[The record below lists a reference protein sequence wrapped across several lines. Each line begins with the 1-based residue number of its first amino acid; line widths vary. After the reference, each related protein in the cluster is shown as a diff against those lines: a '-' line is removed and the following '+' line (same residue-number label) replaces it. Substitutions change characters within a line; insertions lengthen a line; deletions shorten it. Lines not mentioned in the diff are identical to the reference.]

1 MRLSKLTI
9 FGFKSFAD
17 KIEIHFGEGMTAV
30 VGPNGCGKTNI
41 VDALKWVIGEQKPTS
56 IRGKTMEDVIFNGS
70 STRKP
75 LGFAEVVLTIENTE
89 NLLPIDVPEVNITR
103 RLFRSGE
110 SEYLI
115 NNKQCRLRDIHDLF
129 MDSGIGNNSYT
140 VIQQEMVDIIISDK
154 ADERRAVFEEA
165 AGIQKYKSRRRE
177 TQTKLRNT
185 EQDLLRI
192 GDVIAEIDKVV
203 RSLKRQ
209 VNRAKRYQKFRDRI
223 SVAGVHLA
231 FLKDR
236 RFDEELKPLREELRE
251 LRESREGLG
260 SGLAEK
266 EAAVEE
272 ARARALDLE
281 KGQADLQRQ
290 VDQAREQVRKVESNL
305 IALRERRTA
314 AEEAARRGHG
324 DAEELEGK
332 RVAATEERE
341 RLGEEKVGAAGELK
355 QLKEQEAALGESL
368 EEIETRL
375 DVARGELEEIRDR
388 HNRASVFYQ
397 DEAQRAEFLRYKVKE
412 RRERLESL
420 RARQARTVVEA
431 EEADRDQARLV
442 TQVEEIRQ
450 KVAGIRRERDSVE
463 RTREEKAEELQSE
476 TRRLADIEGALQASR
491 AERDVVKGL
500 LERLEGV
507 GDAVRDLRGED
518 DEGFGALLAE
528 VLQLDDAAVPVAEAV
543 LGPTLEGLLLADEEA
558 LQRALDRLSRRE
570 QGGRAVLLAPHISGD
585 GLTATPLWIDGVPGF
600 RSRLSDL
607 VEGEGPEAQVARGLL
622 SRALW
627 METLTDALAVAGEA
641 GRDGWTL
648 VTTAGE
654 VVGPGGVVVAGK
666 PAGGPVSG
674 LLSRRQ
680 KLTELDDRVQSH
692 TATLAEAE
700 RELLRRK
707 EDLAG
712 LREKG
717 VSLTDQLEEAENE
730 LRETGWAHNE
740 ASSSKKTLR
749 EKESDLRARI
759 RDEEAE
765 LSEDITELEKLSPLL
780 SKALEESGELGG
792 AVEALQMKVTEVSAE
807 QDGHRHRLQELRLNR
822 VRSEHRIDGLDRE
835 MERLASSASELAET
849 AERRRREAKEAE
861 ENHRALGITIDE
873 QNEVFEQRQQ
883 VRHKLEE
890 ELAEREKAFLEHR
903 NSMQGVEEELRKER
917 RAREDRQERAHT
929 VELRLSELDL
939 RRQNLADRIR
949 EDYDVDL
956 GRVEEA
962 DLLQEGEEAPSY
974 ETLETEVEEL
984 REKLDKLGPVNL
996 LALEEYEAESERLVF
1011 LVTQRDDLEEAQK
1024 TLQQT
1029 IRKINKTARKRFVE
1043 VFELIRSNFQSTY
1056 TQFFEGGEA
1065 DIYLTE
1071 DLDPLEANIEI
1082 VARPRGKILKNM
1094 AALSGGER
1102 ALTAIAL
1109 LFAIYLV
1116 KPSPFCILDEV
1127 DAPLDEANIG
1137 RFLRV
1142 LAHFQET
1149 TQFILI
1155 THNTR
1160 TMEASDSFL
1169 GITMEEPGVSKVVG
1183 VRFEEEAA
1191 A

>member
-1 MRLSKLTI
+1 
-9 FGFKSFAD
+9 
-17 KIEIHFGEGMTAV
+17 E
-30 VGPNGCGKTNI
+30 
-41 VDALKWVIGEQKPTS
+41 
-56 IRGKTMEDVIFNGS
+56 
-70 STRKP
+70 
-75 LGFAEVVLTIENTE
+75 
-89 NLLPIDVPEVNITR
+89 
-103 RLFRSGE
+103 
-110 SEYLI
+110 
-115 NNKQCRLRDIHDLF
+115 
-129 MDSGIGNNSYT
+129 
-140 VIQQEMVDIIISDK
+140 
-154 ADERRAVFEEA
+154 ERRHIFEEA

-192 GDVIAEIDKVV
+192 GDVVSEIEKVV

-209 VNRAKRYQKFRDRI
+209 VNRAKRYQKFRERM
-223 SVAGVHLA
+223 SVAEVHLG
-231 FLKDR
+231 LLRDR
-236 RFDEELKPLREELRE
+236 RFDDEMKPLREELRN

-272 ARARALDLE
+272 ARAHALDLE
-281 KGQADLQRQ
+281 KGLADLQRK
-290 VDQAREQVRKVESNL
+290 VDQAREQARQVESNL
-305 IALRERRTA
+305 IALRERCTA
-314 AEEAARRGHG
+314 AEEAARRGHS
-324 DAEELEGK
+324 DAEELENK
-332 RVAATEERE
+332 RIAAIEERE
-341 RLGEEKVGAAGELK
+341 RLGEEKIGVAEELK
-355 QLKEQEAALGESL
+355 QLKEQEATLGESL
-368 EEIETRL
+368 QEIETRL
-375 DVARGELEEIRDR
+375 DAARGELEEIRDR

-412 RRERLESL
+412 RRERIETLG
-420 RARQARTVVEA
+420 AQQARTIVDA
-431 EEADRDQARLV
+431 EEAERDKSRLV

-450 KVAGIRRERDSVE
+450 KVAGIRLERDDVE
-463 RTREEKAEELQSE
+463 RSREEKTEELQSE
-476 TRRLADIEGALQASR
+476 TRLLADIEGSLQASR
-491 AERDVVKGL
+491 AERDVVRGL
-500 LERLEGV
+500 LDRLEGV
-507 GDAVRDLRGED
+507 GDAVKDLREDD
-518 DEGFGALLAE
+518 DEGFGVLLAE

-543 LGPTLEGLLLADEEA
+543 LGPTLEGILLADEEA
-558 LQRALDRLSRRE
+558 LTRAIDRLSQRE

-585 GLTATPLWIDGVPGF
+585 GSTDAPAWIEGVPGF
-600 RSRLSDL
+600 RGRLSDL
-607 VEGEGPEAQVARGLL
+607 VRGEGSEAMVARGLL
-622 SRALW
+622 SRVLW
-627 METLTDALAVAGEA
+627 METLADALAVAGES

-654 VVGPGGVVVAGK
+654 VLVAGK
-666 PAGGPVSG
+666 LASGPASG

-680 KLTELDDRVQSH
+680 KLTELDERVQSL
-692 TATLAEAE
+692 TSTLADAE
-700 RELLRRK
+700 RGLQRRK

-712 LREKG
+712 LKERG
-717 VSLTDQLEEAENE
+717 VSLADQLDVAENE

-740 ASSSKKTLR
+740 ASSNQKTLR
-749 EKESDLRARI
+749 EKEGDLRARV

-765 LSEDITELEKLSPLL
+765 LSEDITELEKLSPML

-792 AVEALQMKVTEVSAE
+792 AVEAHQLKVAEVGTE
-807 QDGHRHRLQELRLNR
+807 QDGHRHHLQESRLNR
-822 VRSEHRIDGLDRE
+822 VRSEHRLDGLDRE
-835 MERLASSASELAET
+835 MVRLASNALELGET
-849 AERRRREAKEAE
+849 AERRLREAKEAE
-861 ENHRALGITIDE
+861 ENHRSLSTTIVE
-873 QNEVFEQRQQ
+873 QNDVFTDRQQ
-883 VRHKLEE
+883 VRHALEE
-890 ELAEREKAFLEHR
+890 ELGECEKAFLEHR
-903 NSMQGVEEELRKER
+903 NSMQEIEDGLRKER
-917 RAREDRQERAHT
+917 RAREDRQERAHA

-939 RRQNLADRIR
+939 RRQNLADRIK
-949 EDYDVDL
+949 EDYDIDL
-956 GRVEEA
+956 GRVEESE
-962 DLLQEGEEAPSY
+962 LLQEGEEAPSY
-974 ETLETEVEEL
+974 EDLEAEVAEL
-984 REKLDKLGPVNL
+984 RDRLEKLGPVNL
-996 LALEEYEAESERLVF
+996 LALEEYEAESERLEF
-1011 LVTQRDDLEEAQK
+1011 LVTQRDDLVEAQK

-1043 VFELIRSNFQSTY
+1043 VFELVRTNFQSTY
-1056 TQFFEGGEA
+1056 VQFFEGGEA

-1094 AALSGGER
+1094 AALSGGEK

-1142 LAHFQET
+1142 LAHFQDT